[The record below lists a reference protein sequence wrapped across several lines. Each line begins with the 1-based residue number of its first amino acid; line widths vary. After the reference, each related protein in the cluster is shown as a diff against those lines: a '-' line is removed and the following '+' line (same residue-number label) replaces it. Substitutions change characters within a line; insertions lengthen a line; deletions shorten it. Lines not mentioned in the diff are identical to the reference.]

1 MKLISCIALIL
12 TAFVSIAQKDPY
24 PKVIIY
30 QTDTVL
36 AFTLK
41 QARQLSV
48 FNEERKECLDVKK
61 DLESQIKEF
70 QRIDKEQKGQLA
82 NMDKVKKDYDEV
94 VKATNENKTLCE
106 SEKSILK
113 SQRNDQI
120 KYKWFSIGVG
130 SLTTLFMTYLYITK

>member
-48 FNEERKECLDVKK
+48 FNEERKECIDVKK

>member
-1 MKLISCIALIL
+1 MKLSSLIVFLIL
-12 TAFVSIAQKDPY
+12 GFFSIAQKEPY
-24 PKVIIY
+24 PKVVIY
-30 QTDTVL
+30 ETDTVL

-48 FNEERKECLDVKK
+48 FNEERKECLDIKS
-61 DLESQIKEF
+61 DLEGQIKEF
-70 QRIDKEQKGQLA
+70 QRVNSEQKGQLA
-82 NMDKVKKDYDEV
+82 NLEKIKKDYDDV
-94 VKATNENKTLCE
+94 VKATNENKSLCE
-106 SEKSILK
+106 TEKGILK

>member
-1 MKLISCIALIL
+1 MKLNNLIL
-12 TAFVSIAQKDPY
+12 FLVVGLFSLAQKEPY
-24 PKVIIY
+24 PKVVIY
-30 QTDTVL
+30 ESDTVL

-48 FNEERKECLDVKK
+48 FNEERKECLDVKN
-61 DLESQIKEF
+61 DLEGQIKEF

-94 VKATNENKTLCE
+94 VKATNDNKALCE
-106 SEKSILK
+106 SEKNILK
-113 SQRNDQI
+113 TQRNDQI

>member
-1 MKLISCIALIL
+1 MKLSKLIL
-12 TAFVSIAQKDPY
+12 FLIIGFSLKAQKDVY

-41 QARQLSV
+41 QSRQLSV
-48 FNEERKECLDVKK
+48 FNEERKECLDIKK
-61 DLESQIKEF
+61 DLENQIKQF
-70 QRIDKEQKGQLA
+70 QRIDKEQKIQLA
-82 NMDKVKKDYDEV
+82 NMDKVKKDYDEIV
-94 VKATNENKTLCE
+94 RAINDNKNLCE
-106 SEKSILK
+106 TEKQIIRT
-113 SQRNDQI
+113 QRNDQI

>member
-1 MKLISCIALIL
+1 MNWIKTIIL
-12 TAFVSIAQKDPY
+12 VLWAFVSFSQKEAY

-48 FNEERKECLDVKK
+48 FNEERKECLDVRS
-61 DLESQIKEF
+61 DLEKQIKEF
-70 QRIDKEQKGQLA
+70 ERINNEQKGQLV
-82 NMDKVKKDYDEV
+82 NLEKIKKDYDEV
-94 VKATNENKTLCE
+94 VKAINENKSLCE
-106 SEKSILK
+106 NEKQILK
-113 SQRNDQI
+113 TQRNDQI

-130 SLTTLFMTYLYITK
+130 SLTTIFMTYLYITK